1 MKKCLTIATTLAAVA
16 TMATGAKWDNVKTP
30 PPTLTELLGLDS
42 SKESETVTPTD
53 TTQSPDSAPT
63 HQTPK
68 HWRKRAA
75 AAAALEKPATKMKKT
90 VVAVTEQNLPVGA
103 VVLVVIDKVDHSKV
117 CPKRL
122 LFVII
127 EKVHDKYRLACW
139 TGVLAN
145 CLACQDFIHEPSKT
159 PIFYQLDE
167 ALANWKLFRVIN
179 IRTGSTANSM
189 VCGQGH
195 VHCNCSGECNSK

>member
-1 MKKCLTIATTLAAVA
+1 LVSLTELEWEAILGEHFERVKNEIKMKKCLTIATTLAAVA

-75 AAAALEKPATKMKKT
+75 AAAALEKP
-90 VVAVTEQNLPVGA
+90 EQ
-103 VVLVVIDKVDHSKV
+103 K
-117 CPKRL
+117 
-122 LFVII
+122 
-127 EKVHDKYRLACW
+127 
-139 TGVLAN
+139 
-145 CLACQDFIHEPSKT
+145 
-159 PIFYQLDE
+159 
-167 ALANWKLFRVIN
+167 
-179 IRTGSTANSM
+179 
-189 VCGQGH
+189 
-195 VHCNCSGECNSK
+195 